1 MRGPPVTAIDPAPTI
16 ERDIKPVKRIKAVQ
30 AVLSLCAIVI
40 VGQLVRVQ
48 VIDRHVYMEE
58 MVQGLPGL
66 RQVPSQRGA
75 ILDRSGAY
83 LALNNYD
90 FRIEA
95 APNQIPDADTARV
108 AAKLADVLH
117 QPRTELEAKLD
128 GDRKWVQISPQVP
141 RDIGKAVDAL
151 KLQGI
156 EAIPMVIRVYPE
168 SSLAARVLGFVAADG
183 KGYYGVEG
191 FYDSVLR
198 GEAGLRDDRWNPWSQ
213 PVSFTDR
220 RARSWKLP
228 EEGHTLVLTIDRNI
242 QYLVEQELES
252 AVKEYGAEKGCIVVM
267 DPKTGA
273 LIAMASYPT
282 YDPNRYSQTDSALFV
297 DPIIG
302 EQYEPGS
309 TFKIVTMAAALDTAT
324 VRPTDVFNDIGY
336 IEVGGRILRNW
347 DDQSYGPTTMV
358 DVMVHSL
365 NTGVAHVSTLLGPS
379 RFYQYVDRFGFGRK
393 TGIDLQGEA
402 TGMVREQGDPE
413 WYESDLGTNAFGQG
427 LAVTPLQMV
436 LAAGVVANHG
446 FLMQPYVVQQMI
458 DGGRVVNAKPVTV
471 RQVISE
477 ETVRTLTDMM
487 VQVVERSAVQAQV
500 EGYRIAGKTGTAQTP
515 IVGGYD
521 PSLTIASFV
530 GFAPVDDPQF
540 VALVKLDKP
549 TSTPWGATTAAP
561 TFANV
566 ARILFTHLSIPPSES
581 KVAAR

>member
-1 MRGPPVTAIDPAPTI
+1 MRGPPVTAIDAVPTV
-16 ERDIKPVKRIKAVQ
+16 ESDSKPVRRIKFAQ
-30 AVLSLCAIVI
+30 AILSLCAIVI

-58 MVQGLPGL
+58 MAQGLPGL
-66 RQVPSQRGA
+66 REVASERGA
-75 ILDRSGAY
+75 ILDRNGAY
-83 LALNNYD
+83 LALNNYE

-95 APNQIPDADTARV
+95 APNQIPEAYT
-108 AAKLADVLH
+108 ADVATQLAKVLH
-117 QPRTELEAKLD
+117 LPQRELQDKLS
-128 GDRKWVQISPQVP
+128 GDNPWVQISPQVS
-141 RDIGKAVDAL
+141 RDVGKAVDAL
-151 KLQGI
+151 NLQGI
-156 EAIPMVIRVYPE
+156 TAIPTVIRVYPE
-168 SSLAARVLGFVAADG
+168 SNLAAHVLGFVAADG

-220 RARSWKLP
+220 RAGAWKLP
-228 EEGHTLVLTIDRNI
+228 EEGHTLVLTIDRTI
-242 QYLVEQELES
+242 QYLVEQELEN
-252 AVKEYGAEKGCIVVM
+252 AIEEYGAERGCIVVM

-273 LIAMASYPT
+273 LIAMASYPA
-282 YDPNRYSQTDSALFV
+282 YDPSQYSQADSGSLV

-309 TFKIVTMAAALDTAT
+309 IFKIVTMAAALDTGT
-324 VRPTDVFNDIGY
+324 VRPTDVYNDIGY

-347 DDQSYGPTTMV
+347 DNQSYGPTTMV

-365 NTGVAHVSTLLGPS
+365 NTGMAHVSTLLGPS
-379 RFYQYVDRFGFGRK
+379 RFYRYVERFGFGRK
-393 TGIDLQGEA
+393 AGVDLQGEA
-402 TGMVREQGDPE
+402 EGIVREQGDPE

-436 LAAGVVANHG
+436 AAAGVVANHG

-458 DGGRVVNAKPVTV
+458 EGGRVVNAKPVTV
-471 RQVISE
+471 RQVIGE
-477 ETVRTLTDMM
+477 ETVRILTDMM
-487 VQVVERSAVQAQV
+487 LQVVERSAVQAQV
-500 EGYRIAGKTGTAQTP
+500 EGYQIAGKTGTAQTP

-540 VALVKLDKP
+540 VVLVKLDKP
-549 TSTPWGATTAAP
+549 TSTPWAATTAAP

-581 KVAAR
+581 KVAAQ

>member
-1 MRGPPVTAIDPAPTI
+1 MRGPPVTAIDPVPTV
-16 ERDIKPVKRIKAVQ
+16 ESDAKPVRRIKAVQ
-30 AVLSLCAIVI
+30 AVLSLFAIVI

-48 VIDRHVYMEE
+48 VVDRHVYLEE
-58 MVQGLPGL
+58 MAQGLPGV
-66 RQVPSQRGA
+66 RQVPSERGA
-75 ILDRSGAY
+75 ILDRNGAY
-83 LALNNYD
+83 LALNNYE
-90 FRIEA
+90 FQIEA
-95 APNQIPDADTARV
+95 APNQIMESDTAEV

-117 QPRTELEAKLD
+117 LPQKELQDKLT
-128 GDRKWVQISPQVP
+128 GDSMWAQISPQVS
-141 RDIGKAVDAL
+141 RDVGKAVDAL

-156 EAIPMVIRVYPE
+156 AAIPMVVRVYPE
-168 SSLAARVLGFVAADG
+168 SDLAARVLGFVAADG
-183 KGYYGVEG
+183 KGYYGIEG

-198 GEAGLRDDRWNPWSQ
+198 GEAGLRDDRWNPWNQ

-220 RARSWKLP
+220 RAANWKLP
-228 EEGHTLVLTIDRNI
+228 EEGHTLVLTIDRTI
-242 QYLVEQELES
+242 QYLVEQELEN
-252 AVKEYGAEKGCIVVM
+252 AIEEYGAEKGCIIVM

-282 YDPNRYSQTDSALFV
+282 YDPNHYSQADSALLV
-297 DPIIG
+297 DPVIG

-309 TFKIVTMAAALDTAT
+309 VFKIVTMSAALDTGT
-324 VRPTDVFNDIGY
+324 VRPTDVYNDIGY

-347 DDQSYGPTTMV
+347 DNQSYGPTTMV

-365 NTGVAHVSTLLGPS
+365 NTGMAHVSTLLGPN
-379 RFYQYVDRFGFGRK
+379 RFYHYVDRFGFGRK
-393 TGIDLQGEA
+393 TGVDLQGEA
-402 TGMVREQGDPE
+402 TGIVREQGDPE

-458 DGGRVVNAKPVTV
+458 DGDRVVNAKPVTV

-477 ETVRTLTDMM
+477 ETARTVTDMM
-487 VQVVERSAVQAQV
+487 LQVVERSAVQAQV
-500 EGYRIAGKTGTAQTP
+500 EGYQIAGKTGTAQTP

-530 GFAPVDDPQF
+530 GFAPVDDPRF
-540 VALVKLDKP
+540 VVLVKLDKP
-549 TSTPWGATTAAP
+549 TSTPWAATTAAP

-566 ARILFTHLSIPPSES
+566 ARILFTHMSIPPSMS
-581 KVAAR
+581 KVAAQ